1 MFLLCDE
8 VLSYTMKSI
17 YPMDF
22 KEKIDRFKEEFFKT
36 VGKQKSKIAL
46 YNATLTVNDFVAKEK
61 IQEFDSVSAIEENL
75 QRISTYNVQEVYEK
89 KMSQIATI
97 VNEKK
102 YSELLI
108 ICNLKTEITR
118 GVANR
123 YLDSNYET
131 KAVQQIQTNEELK
144 KAIKK
149 KYFK

>member
-1 MFLLCDE
+1 
-8 VLSYTMKSI
+8 MKSTALGAENI
-17 YPMDF
+17 IFISDAH
-22 KEKIDRFKEEFFKT
+22 EK
-36 VGKQKSKIAL
+36 L
-46 YNATLTVNDFVAKEK
+46 YY
-61 IQEFDSVSAIEENL
+61 ENL

>member
-1 MFLLCDE
+1 MAIPKVIHYCW
-8 VLSYTMKSI
+8 LSGEPYSDLVQKCMKSWQRYLPDYQFI
-17 YPMDF
+17 LW
-22 KEKIDRFKEEFFKT
+22 DR
-36 VGKQKSKIAL
+36 
-46 YNATLTVNDFVAKEK
+46 EK